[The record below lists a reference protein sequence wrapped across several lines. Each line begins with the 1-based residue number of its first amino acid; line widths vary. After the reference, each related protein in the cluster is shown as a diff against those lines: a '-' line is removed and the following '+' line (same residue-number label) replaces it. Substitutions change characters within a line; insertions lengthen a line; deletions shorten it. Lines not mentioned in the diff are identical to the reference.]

1 MDYQSKGRIMRR
13 SAKFD
18 TINVVPFID
27 IMLVLLVIVLTTA
40 SFIQTGLIKLDLP
53 TSSSEIEEKPKKE
66 LKISIKKNGDI
77 FFDKEQIPHEEVEK
91 VLLIHSKK
99 DPILLY
105 SDKNATFQNF
115 VFILD
120 ILKKNEYENL
130 GIVTKNE

>member
-1 MDYQSKGRIMRR
+1 MRR

-27 IMLVLLVIVLTTA
+27 IMLVLFVIVLTTA

-53 TSSSEIEEKPKKE
+53 QGSSEMKEQPKKD
-66 LKISIKKNGDI
+66 LKISIKENGEI
-77 FFDKEQIPHEEVEK
+77 FFDKEKIAHDKVEE
-91 VLLIHSKK
+91 LLLKHNKK

-105 SDKNATFQNF
+105 SDKNAKFDNF

-130 GIVTKNE
+130 GIITKK

>member
-1 MDYQSKGRIMRR
+1 MRR

-53 TSSSEIEEKPKKE
+53 EGSSTMKEQPKKE
-66 LKISIKKNGDI
+66 LKISIKENGDI
-77 FFDKEQIPHEEVEK
+77 YFDKDKVAHSEVEK
-91 VLLIHSKK
+91 LLLKHNKK

-105 SDKNATFQNF
+105 SDKNAKFDNF

-120 ILKKNEYENL
+120 ILKKNHYENL
-130 GIVTKNE
+130 GIITKK

>member
-1 MDYQSKGRIMRR
+1 MRR

-53 TSSSEIEEKPKKE
+53 TGSSKIEEKPKKE
-66 LKISIKKNGDI
+66 LKISIKANGDI
-77 FFDKEQIPHEEVEK
+77 YFAKELIKHKDVEK
-91 VLLIHSKK
+91 MLLTHDRATPIH
-99 DPILLY
+99 LY
-105 SDKNATFQNF
+105 SDKNTKFENF
-115 VFILD
+115 VFLLD

-130 GIVTKNE
+130 GIITKK

>member
-1 MDYQSKGRIMRR
+1 MDYSPKGKIMRR

-18 TINVVPFID
+18 NINVVPFID

-53 TSSSEIEEKPKKE
+53 TSSSKVEEKPKKE

-77 FFDKEQIPHEEVEK
+77 YFDKEKIDHDKVEK
-91 VLLIHSKK
+91 KLLTLSKE
-99 DPILLY
+99 DPIHLY
-105 SDKNATFQNF
+105 SDKESKFENF

-120 ILKKNEYENL
+120 ILKKNNYENL
-130 GIVTKNE
+130 GIVTKND

>member
-1 MDYQSKGRIMRR
+1 MRR

-53 TSSSEIEEKPKKE
+53 EGSSKMKEQPKKE
-66 LKISIKKNGDI
+66 LKISIKENGDI
-77 FFDKEQIPHEEVEK
+77 FFDEKKIAHDDVENS
-91 VLLIHSKK
+91 LLTHDKKNPIH
-99 DPILLY
+99 LY
-105 SDKNATFQNF
+105 SDKNAKFDNF

-120 ILKKNEYENL
+120 ILKKHEYENL
-130 GIVTKNE
+130 GIITKK

>member
-1 MDYQSKGRIMRR
+1 MRR

-53 TSSSEIEEKPKKE
+53 TSSSEVEEKPKKE

-77 FFDKEQIPHEEVEK
+77 FFDKQEIAHKDVEK
-91 VLLIHSKK
+91 ILLTHNKK
-99 DPILLY
+99 DPIHLY

>member
-1 MDYQSKGRIMRR
+1 MDYQAKGRIMRR

-53 TSSSEIEEKPKKE
+53 TSSSEIEKKPKKE

-77 FFDKEQIPHEEVEK
+77 FFDKKQIAHEDVEK
-91 VLLIHSKK
+91 VLLTHSKK
-99 DPILLY
+99 DPIHLY

>member
-1 MDYQSKGRIMRR
+1 MDYQPKGKIVRR
-13 SAKFD
+13 LSKFD

-53 TSSSEIEEKPKKE
+53 TSSAKADDKPKKE
-66 LKISIKKNGDI
+66 LQISIKENGDI
-77 FFDKEQIPHEEVEK
+77 FFGKRKIAHKEIEQTLLSHDKK
-91 VLLIHSKK
+91 T
-99 DPILLY
+99 PIQLY
-105 SDKNATFQNF
+105 SDKNTTFQDF

-120 ILKKNEYENL
+120 ILKKNNYENL

>member
-1 MDYQSKGRIMRR
+1 MRR

-53 TSSSEIEEKPKKE
+53 EGSSTMKEQPKKE
-66 LKISIKKNGDI
+66 LEISIKKSGDVY
-77 FFDKEQIPHEEVEK
+77 FGKDKVAHSEVEK
-91 VLLIHSKK
+91 LLLKHNKK

-105 SDKNATFQNF
+105 SDKNAKFDNF

-120 ILKKNEYENL
+120 ILKKNHYENL
-130 GIVTKNE
+130 GIVTKK

>member
-1 MDYQSKGRIMRR
+1 MRR

-53 TSSSEIEEKPKKE
+53 TGSSKIKEKPKKE
-66 LKISIKKNGDI
+66 LKISIKENGEI
-77 FFDKEQIPHEEVEK
+77 YFDKEKIAHDDVED
-91 VLLIHSKK
+91 LLLKHNKKSPIH
-99 DPILLY
+99 LY
-105 SDKNATFQNF
+105 SDKNAKFDNF

-120 ILKKNEYENL
+120 ILKKHEYENL
-130 GIVTKNE
+130 GIITKK

>member
-1 MDYQSKGRIMRR
+1 MRR

-53 TSSSEIEEKPKKE
+53 EGSSTMKEQPKKE
-66 LKISIKKNGDI
+66 LKISIKENGDVY
-77 FFDKEQIPHEEVEK
+77 FGKDKVAHTEVEK
-91 VLLIHSKK
+91 LLLKHNKK
-99 DPILLY
+99 DPILLS
-105 SDKNATFQNF
+105 SDKNSKFDNF

-120 ILKKNEYENL
+120 ILKKNHYENL
-130 GIVTKNE
+130 GIVTKK

>member
-1 MDYQSKGRIMRR
+1 MRR

-40 SFIQTGLIKLDLP
+40 SFIQTGVIKLDLP
-53 TSSSEIEEKPKKE
+53 TSSSEVEEKPKKE
-66 LKISIKKNGDI
+66 LRISIKKNGDI
-77 FFDKEQIPHEEVEK
+77 FFDKERISHEEVEK
-91 VLLIHSKK
+91 VLLTHGKK
-99 DPILLY
+99 DPIHLY

-120 ILKKNEYENL
+120 ILKRNEYENL
-130 GIVTKNE
+130 GIVTKND